1 MLRQLRIENFV
12 LARNV
17 NLDLDR
23 GLNLITGETGAGKSL
38 IVAAVAMILGE
49 RAEASYVRQG
59 EERALVEAIFD
70 ISGRP
75 DVAERLARAGYDA
88 PQGELLVRREIGAD
102 GRSKAYLAGAT
113 VTVSLLKELVSGLV
127 EVHGQHEPQTLFQPE
142 LHRQLLDRYGGHE
155 EVLAEVR
162 RLSHALREVADK
174 VRDVEARRAARESR
188 IELLTY
194 RLQEFDALDPRRG
207 EEDDLRRER
216 ELLRHAEQIGEALAT
231 AIELVYEGE
240 GAAVERLHAASRRVR
255 AQAGRG
261 ENFAEL
267 ADRLDDVRTQVQDLA
282 ADLRAAADDVVANP
296 DRLESVEQRLIALE
310 RLRRRFEGSAL
321 DDVIAGAEAMRREID
336 ELLRQGESA
345 ESLVGERDRL
355 AGLYREAA
363 ARLTAARRHA
373 ASRLADAV
381 SALLGELAMKS
392 ARLEPEITSV
402 EPDSVLF
409 TPGAVD
415 GVDQVELLLQ
425 ANPGEPARPLRKIA
439 SGGEISRVMLAL
451 DIALEG
457 GLPRRTLL
465 FDEVD
470 QGLGGDAA
478 DKLGEFL
485 KRAGRAHQVIC
496 ITHLPQ
502 VAKSA
507 DRHVFVS
514 KKVRAG
520 RTVAVVRT
528 LLDEHERVLE
538 LARMIGGSLVTDTAR
553 QHAEAMLRQERASR
567 EGGDR

>member
-70 ISGRP
+70 IAGRP

-155 EVLAEVR
+155 DVLAEVR

-194 RLQEFDALDPRRG
+194 RLQEFDALEPRRG
-207 EEDDLRRER
+207 EEEDLRRER

-240 GAAVERLHAASRRVR
+240 GAVVEKLHAASRRVR

-267 ADRLDDVRTQVQDLA
+267 ADRLDDVRTQAQDLA

-296 DRLESVEQRLIALE
+296 ERLESVEQRLIALE

-336 ELLRQGESA
+336 ELMRQGESA
-345 ESLVGERDRL
+345 ESLVAERDRL

-485 KRAGRAHQVIC
+485 KRAARAHQVIC

-520 RTVAVVRT
+520 RTVAVVRA

>member
-142 LHRQLLDRYGGHE
+142 LHRQLLDRFGGHE
-155 EVLAEVR
+155 DVLADVR

-194 RLQEFDALDPRRG
+194 RLQEFDALEPRRG
-207 EEDDLRRER
+207 EEEDLRRER

-240 GAAVERLHAASRRVR
+240 GAVVERLHAASRRVR

-336 ELLRQGESA
+336 ELMRQGESA
-345 ESLVGERDRL
+345 ESLVGERNRL

-363 ARLTAARRHA
+363 ARLTAARREA
-373 ASRLADAV
+373 ASRLAEAV

-485 KRAGRAHQVIC
+485 KRAARAHQVIC

-520 RTVAVVRT
+520 RTVAVVRA